1 MAVSQVMEGVSTT
14 PNIFLLSPSGEDAQ
28 EHSQHFQRVMLSAY
42 DGFILSLPTISTEA
56 SLHPHKSTH
65 LKSPQIQAQTEKE
78 QSVNFALKTHM
89 VNKSKGKCLTLPS
102 KKEKKVKGIHKSK
115 GVGTICEKYPS
126 ALSPNNLLS
135 GKEKQLHMYPVNII
149 SIPGT

>member
-1 MAVSQVMEGVSTT
+1 
-14 PNIFLLSPSGEDAQ
+14 
-28 EHSQHFQRVMLSAY
+28 
-42 DGFILSLPTISTEA
+42 
-56 SLHPHKSTH
+56 
-65 LKSPQIQAQTEKE
+65 
-78 QSVNFALKTHM
+78 M

-102 KKEKKVKGIHKSK
+102 NKEKKVKGIHKSK

-135 GKEKQLHMYPVNII
+135 GTEKQLHMYPVNII